1 MIKDK
6 KAQGLT
12 LNTVVIAVLV
22 LVVLGVLLFIVYKYI
37 YGAGSDIGQ
46 LSSCEA
52 RGEGEA
58 ECVAKGD
65 CKDGTAFYMMG
76 GCGKGDNKDQKYC
89 CIPNEK

>member
-22 LVVLGVLLFIVYKYI
+22 LVVLGVLLSIVYKYI
-37 YGAGSDIGQ
+37 YGAGSEIGQ

-52 RGEGEA
+52 RGEGA
-58 ECVAKGD
+58 ECVVSGA